1 MTEEERIEAV
11 AETLIKCAANT
22 IEELSAAV
30 TDAAA
35 DIPSS
40 DMPAIESEAR
50 NIAIDIA
57 KKLMSAKDLYPRRV
71 MQLAVRAVVM
81 ALIRDE
87 TNKLRSVPGYAV
99 AAWLARSCFEAAI
112 NDSPASPDTEA
123 ENDDATNYTIQ

>member
-50 NIAIDIA
+50 NIATEIA
-57 KKLMSAKDLYPRRV
+57 KKLMSAKAPYPRRV
-71 MQLAVRAVVM
+71 MQLAVRAVVV
-81 ALIRDE
+81 ALIRDDA
-87 TNKLRSVPGYAV
+87 NKLGSVPGYAV
-99 AAWLARSCFEAAI
+99 AAWLARSCFDAAI
-112 NDSPASPDTEA
+112 NDTQLALDVESD
-123 ENDDATNYTIQ
+123 NDATNYTIQ